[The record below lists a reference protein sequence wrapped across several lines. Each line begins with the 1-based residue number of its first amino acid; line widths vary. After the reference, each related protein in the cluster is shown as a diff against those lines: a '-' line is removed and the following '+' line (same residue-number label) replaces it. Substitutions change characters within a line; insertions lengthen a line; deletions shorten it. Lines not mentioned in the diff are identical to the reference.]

1 MSQEKIEFYKNRTIG
16 ERFSAA
22 GDFVRQNWQVLLK
35 NIVYIGAPL
44 ALIQGY
50 FMQNYMQG
58 VFTNLNF
65 MNPYNPYTNLNIVS
79 YMFTMLFSMLLY
91 LFLFSM
97 IGAILSKYVKG
108 SLTENT
114 GWTDLKENVLSFAGK
129 IFVQGFL
136 LVLVILA
143 ISIVVGIIVA
153 IIAFIVG
160 DFASGSFVVL
170 GILMVIFAIFILVAL
185 FLFIPFLSLLPF
197 PIFFENTS
205 AWQGIKKS
213 FKLGFRYW
221 GSTFLT
227 TLLGGLLAG
236 IVSYILAMPYI
247 VYSIF
252 NMGTGGFIGYVLAMF
267 SSLVI
272 VVVYP
277 VYIVFMGFQYTSI
290 VEREEGVSLQDKVE
304 EFDNL

>member
-22 GDFVRQNWQVLLK
+22 GDFVRQNWKVLLK
-35 NIVYIGAPL
+35 NIAYVGVPL
-44 ALIQGY
+44 ALLQGY

-58 VFTNLNF
+58 VFSNINLT
-65 MNPYNPYTNLNIVS
+65 NPYNPYANLNLVA
-79 YMFTMLFSMLLY
+79 YMFTMLFSILLY

-97 IGAILSKYVKG
+97 TGAILNKYVKG

-114 GWTDLKENVLSFAGK
+114 GWPDLKDKLFSFAGK
-129 IFVQGFL
+129 LFLQGILLFL
-136 LVLVILA
+136 IILA
-143 ISIVVGIIVA
+143 ISIVVAIVVAIVA
-153 IIAFIVG
+153 FILSS
-160 DFASGSFVVL
+160 FATGSFGGT
-170 GILMVIFAIFILVAL
+170 GILIALLFILIFGAV
-185 FLFIPFLSLLPF
+185 FLFISFLSLLPF

-227 TLLGGLLAG
+227 ILLGSLLAG
-236 IVSYILAMPYI
+236 VVSYILAMPY
-247 VYSIF
+247 VLYSIF
-252 NMGTGGFIGYVLAMF
+252 NMGSDGFIGHVLAMLT
-267 SSLVI
+267 SLVI
-272 VVVYP
+272 VIVYP
-277 VYIVFMGFQYTSI
+277 VYIIFVGFQYTSI
-290 VEREEGVSLQDKVE
+290 VEKEEGISLQEKVD